1 MKKIIALLLALV
13 MVFGLVACGNT
24 NTPSTP
30 DTPSTPGSDA
40 PSTPAPGSD
49 APEAPKYEDLGTIM
63 WLSNLSSGPQYDST
77 VAYLTALCEAMGYE
91 FTVVYGDA
99 FNDAAGNLTAVTNG
113 MTDDVVGLI
122 TSQDGGLTAI
132 MEEYPDLWVAGYNTD
147 MRSVYNE
154 DGENHGCLSNP
165 KFLGSIADGFVS
177 GFSQGAWEAEYV
189 INAGCYKKIAIINF
203 PFFAYPSLTEADVAF
218 REGIAEYNKTASEPI
233 EIVSD
238 TTTLMF
244 EPLSDQ
250 WFLEPGHSDLDLI
263 MGMCA
268 GVTFIYPTMVNA
280 IANGTCSADTKML
293 TSGFET
299 DPDILADIGE
309 NGRIGYLRVSP
320 AEDPAYAL
328 ILIDNAV
335 TGTMPADFEVKCID
349 SAAYTI
355 DSTEDINNLIAKG
368 MYVTADPADAHLS
381 VDEIVALCGRTNPNL
396 TWNELVEVF
405 QSISVDD
412 LK

>member
-24 NTPSTP
+24 STPSTP
-30 DTPSTPGSDA
+30 DT

-218 REGIAEYNKTASEPI
+218 REGIAEYNKTADEPI

-328 ILIDNAV
+328 ILIDNAI
-335 TGTMPADFEVKCID
+335 TGNVAPGSKNDCID
-349 SAAYTI
+349 SALYLI
-355 DSTEDINNLIAKG
+355 DSEEDVNNVMTKSLMG
-368 MYVTADPADAHLS
+368 TGDPANAHLT
-381 VDEIVALCGRTNPNL
+381 VEEVIALCGRSNPNL
-396 TWNELVEVF
+396 TWEELVATF
-405 QSISVDD
+405 QSISVDE